1 MKAQKLNQREAKWA
15 LYLSRF
21 DFALKHVAR
30 KSMERADSLSRRAN
44 WAEEV
49 ERDNENQMMLKRE
62 WLEIRAMDR
71 KQWLIKRAKEDI
83 IEKIKKLEVRDGE
96 VIKIVEEMKN
106 ARVKILRNKEWQI
119 KEDLMLKKEKIY
131 VPKDKKLRLEIIQLY
146 YNMPIVEYGG

>member
-106 ARVKILRNKEWQI
+106 ARVKILRNKE
-119 KEDLMLKKEKIY
+119 
-131 VPKDKKLRLEIIQLY
+131 
-146 YNMPIVEYGG
+146 